1 LTVLDRIIEAKYR
14 EVDALRG
21 RRERLERAAVARPP
35 VAGFRDALTAGST
48 VALIAEVKRRSPSAG
63 SIAEVAG
70 AGGARDAAMRYEAAG
85 AAAVSVLTDA
95 DHFGGSLGDLSAV
108 TEAVAVPV
116 LRKDFIID
124 ELQILEAR
132 AAGASAVLLI
142 VRILDDTRLAE
153 LLGATRVQGL
163 TALVEVH
170 DEAELD
176 RALDA
181 GADTIGVNNRDL
193 TTFETDPGTTL
204 RLAPRVPPE
213 CVLVAESGIRTVA
226 DVEAV
231 AAAGAH
237 AVLVGESLMR
247 APEPIALARS
257 LAGVRRR

>member
-1 LTVLDRIIEAKYR
+1 VLGRIVEAKYR
-14 EVDALRG
+14 EVDALRS
-21 RRERLERAAVARPP
+21 RRERLERAAAARPP
-35 VAGFRDALTAGST
+35 VAAFRAALEAGST

-63 SIAEVAG
+63 GIADVAG
-70 AGGARDAAMRYEAAG
+70 VGGARETALRYEAAG

-95 DHFGGSLGDLSAV
+95 DHFGGSLADMSAV
-108 TEAVAVPV
+108 TAAVAVPV
-116 LRKDFIID
+116 LRKDFMID
-124 ELQILEAR
+124 ELQVLEAR

-153 LLGATRVQGL
+153 LLAVTRAQGL

-181 GADTIGVNNRDL
+181 GADVIGVNNRDL

-213 CVLVAESGIRTVA
+213 CVLVAESGIRTVT
-226 DVEAV
+226 DVEAM

-247 APEPIALARS
+247 AADPLALARS
-257 LAGVRRR
+257 LAGVRRP